1 MPIKSMQDIAQ
12 WIADMAFDKPVNFPL
27 VQQMGEEQGI
37 LQTTARFPNVATV
50 LFIPASNEITCGTFC
65 LSIAKGAAESESG
78 GLMTYA
84 DQTPI
89 QRQKDE
95 KEIAVMQTIY
105 DYDKENIVGVWVA
118 LEDSDNGIVSAN
130 IMVVSKNG
138 IADANEQ
145 DKLEAIA
152 SGYLNLDARDISL
165 LFMDSETFF
174 AQGKE

>member
-1 MPIKSMQDIAQ
+1 
-12 WIADMAFDKPVNFPL
+12 
-27 VQQMGEEQGI
+27 
-37 LQTTARFPNVATV
+37 
-50 LFIPASNEITCGTFC
+50 
-65 LSIAKGAAESESG
+65 
-78 GLMTYA
+78 MTYA